1 MLLNWLALILLMPF
15 DLAVLDSQLTGVFHK
30 DLGIEAD
37 AQIVDVIIGLC
48 KAFLKSSSSITS
60 QSASVCL
67 GKLFSRKDIK
77 EKDWLEKYVNWAIAR
92 ILESENDPLT
102 AFHVAGI
109 YASLDQIFKLLLRD
123 DLIKLVPA
131 VHASLFATERVC
143 LANSASTVRLA
154 RTKLAQRMAL
164 VILRPKLCTWMHKRT
179 KKSLLDNF
187 KGQLDTSIIQTNVAL
202 FRESGKKDQENL
214 EEMNEG
220 LDDDVDLDILEN
232 LMGFIFDSLKDKETT
247 VRWAAAKS
255 LGRITQ
261 RLDLDLADDIV
272 NETVDTFLHAGENEW
287 HGGLMALG
295 ELARRGLL
303 LPSNLPRVVPLL
315 KRGLIFEIAQGTYTS
330 GANVRDAA
338 CYVAWAFSRAYE
350 PEIMAPFVHDLASS
364 LLLCALYD
372 KEASCRRAAAAA
384 FQENVG
390 RQGNFP
396 KGIEIITEADYFSL
410 GVRNNAY
417 LIVSVFVAHYK
428 EYFKYFA
435 EHLCKVKLAHC
446 DLEIRKLAGATLAL
460 LAPMDPEFMVQELIP
475 WLLPNCTHTSFY
487 ARHGAI
493 LGLGQI
499 LVGLAGRNTE
509 HCLKDSMKDSVFL
522 RSMTVNER
530 KMINPGEYMKKF
542 QADYEAMRVVNH
554 IELIS
559 ADAKKEILKVVSDIE
574 SKRLYRGKGGD
585 QMRVIVS
592 RFIHDVSLAKLKVTK
607 VVHNRFLETLDE
619 NLRNPIEVV
628 SKEAELALLEFSQV
642 YHKKP
647 GEESASFV
655 AKMLDKSLTDA
666 LVTTRR
672 GYTMAVSALSP
683 ELLQAN
689 VDKVLEI
696 FNKNIEINKKKAE
709 DDPDLRNI
717 SVKGLRRVFQRVDKS
732 CLTQER
738 VDLFLERLVYCMEDY
753 SVDRRGDI
761 GSMVRETAM
770 YGMAELFAVYCSGE
784 LPADQ
789 YSPLTPQTVL
799 RLFGLLIQQLVEKID
814 RVRLI
819 AGSILQSIV
828 DRFAAKLPDFPGK
841 EVMVQTFG
849 NASLREQVKRDQE
862 KMENKFDVSLVDTTF
877 LDYDKNEQLIYFW
890 DVPTCVFPRI
900 VPLLR
905 FPEYS
910 YPTVRGLC
918 LSLGGITLSTSDS
931 SVKAVDDF
939 VLGYLGDKAELAHR
953 LIDNFFAIL
962 EKYKKKE
969 RFITPA
975 FNTLAFFFKMNDFF
989 AGPGFEEKHLR
1000 LAQIIF
1006 DELIDTKH
1014 ASKVAVAH
1022 AAGCRR
1028 GSAGLPGHSD
1038 LHELAS
1044 LDAREQSAA
1053 QRQVDPQ
1060 ADEPPAEPRV
1070 SWIHTDSRPSPK
1082 PSARASTSR
1091 SRPSS

>member
-1 MLLNWLALILLMPF
+1 MKEFPWEANFVLLNWLALILLMPF
-15 DLAVLDSQLTGVFHK
+15 DLAILDSHLTGMFHR
-30 DLGIEAD
+30 DLGIEEG

-77 EKDWLEKYVNWAIAR
+77 EKDWIEKYVSWATTR
-92 ILESENDPLT
+92 ILETENDPLT

-123 DLIKLVPA
+123 DLMKIVPK
-131 VHASLFATERVC
+131 VHESLFAKERASF
-143 LANSASTVRLA
+143 ANSASTVRLV

-164 VILRPKLCTWMHKRT
+164 VILRPKVCTWMHKRT

-187 KGQLDTSIIQTNVAL
+187 KGQLDTSIIQTNVAFL
-202 FRESGKKDQENL
+202 REANKKNEENL

-220 LDDDVDLDILEN
+220 LDDDVDLDILES
-232 LMGFIFDSLKDKETT
+232 LMGFIFDSLKDKETS

-303 LPSNLPRVVPLL
+303 LPLNLPRVVPLL

-350 PEIMAPFVHDLASS
+350 PEIMSPFVHDLASS

-410 GVRNNAY
+410 GVRNNSY

-435 EHLCKVKLAHC
+435 EHLCKVKLLHC

-460 LAPMDPEFMVQELIP
+460 LAPMDPEFMVEELIP
-475 WLLPNCTHTSFY
+475 WLIPNCTHTSFY
-487 ARHGAI
+487 TRHGSI

-530 KMINPGEYMKKF
+530 KMINPGEYMKQF
-542 QADYEAMRVVNH
+542 QREYEVLRPINS
-554 IELIS
+554 IELIP
-559 ADAKKEILKVVSDIE
+559 ADVKKEILKIVHDIE
-574 SKRLYRGKGGD
+574 NKRLYRGKGGD

-592 RFIHDVSLAKLKVTK
+592 RFIHDISISKLKVTK
-607 VVHNRFLETLDE
+607 LVHNRFLETLDE
-619 NLRNPIEVV
+619 NLRNPIEAVC
-628 SKEAELALLEFSQV
+628 KEAELALLEFSQV
-642 YHKKP
+642 YHKKQ
-647 GEESASFV
+647 GEESAGFV
-655 AKMLDKSLTDA
+655 AKLLDKSLTDS
-666 LVTTRR
+666 LVSTRR
-672 GYTMAVSALSP
+672 GYTMAISALSP

-689 VDKVLEI
+689 IDAVLDI
-696 FNKNIEINKKKAE
+696 FKKNIEISKKKAE

-717 SVKGLRRVFQRVDKS
+717 SVKGLRRIVQRIDKS
-732 CLTQER
+732 HLTKER
-738 VDLFLERLVYCMEDY
+738 VDIFLERLMYCMEDY

-761 GSMVRETAM
+761 DSMVRETAM
-770 YGMAELFAVYCSGE
+770 YGMIELVSLYCSHD
-784 LPADQ
+784 LVADQ
-789 YSPLTPQTVL
+789 YSPLTPETVL
-799 RLFGLLIQQLVEKID
+799 KVFGLLIQQLVEKID

-828 DRFAAKLPDFPGK
+828 DRFAHKLPDFPHK
-841 EVMVQTFG
+841 QVMIDTFG
-849 NASLREQVKRDQE
+849 NVSLRERVKKDQE

-877 LDYDKNEQLIYFW
+877 LDYDKNEELIYFW

-905 FPEYS
+905 YPEYS
-910 YPTVRGLC
+910 YYTLRGLC
-918 LSLGGITLSTSDS
+918 LSLGGITMSTSDNC
-931 SVKAVDDF
+931 VKAVDEF
-939 VLGYLGDKAELAHR
+939 ILGYQGDKFELAHR
-953 LIDNFFAIL
+953 LIDNFFAML

-975 FNTLAFFFKMNDFF
+975 FNTLAFFYKMNDFF
-989 AGPGFEEKHLR
+989 TGEGFEEKHLR
-1000 LAQIIF
+1000 LAQIMY
-1006 DELIDTKH
+1006 DELIETKH
-1014 ASKVAVAH
+1014 ASKVAT
-1022 AAGCRR
+1022 G
-1028 GSAGLPGHSD
+1028 
-1038 LHELAS
+1038 
-1044 LDAREQSAA
+1044 
-1053 QRQVDPQ
+1053 
-1060 ADEPPAEPRV
+1060 
-1070 SWIHTDSRPSPK
+1070 
-1082 PSARASTSR
+1082 
-1091 SRPSS
+1091 